1 MFHETSNRNT
11 EETTGRDGSCAA
23 NRFNNNIDTR
33 YLHVYTKSF
42 WGLWVCRCLCL
53 YTTQRNEQVSGSGG
67 LGKESSLVGWSD
79 VNIIVFKRIVTG
91 ALYVVVMNKKKHGR
105 RLQ

>member
-1 MFHETSNRNT
+1 M
-11 EETTGRDGSCAA
+11 
-23 NRFNNNIDTR
+23 
-33 YLHVYTKSF
+33 
-42 WGLWVCRCLCL
+42 CRCLCL

-67 LGKESSLVGWSD
+67 LGKESSSAGWSD